1 MQVQIARFLIMTMN
15 KSEILSRIR
24 KVQKELDDLVDLV
37 LSLNDTPETQSQVIH
52 EDNDEWLNA
61 KQVCRKMGISESTFY
76 AAVKDGSLPQVLAIS
91 PRCKRWRLSDI
102 KAWHERHDN
111 DAEPIRKIITGRRV
125 RTSRVRKI
133 SEFMS

>member
-1 MQVQIARFLIMTMN
+1 MQGIMTMK
-15 KSEILSRIR
+15 KSDLLTRIR
-24 KVQKELDDLVDLV
+24 AVQKELDDLVDLV
-37 LSLNDTPETQSQVIH
+37 ISLDDTPEIQPVITH
-52 EDNDEWLNA
+52 NDDEWLTV

-76 AAVKDGSLPQVLAIS
+76 AAVKDGSLPQGLAIS

-111 DAEPIRKIITGRRV
+111 DAEPIRKIITGRKV

-133 SEFMS
+133 NEFCHA